1 MLRGDDEC
9 RSLGKGVALMRR
21 IVFLLTLVAVLML
34 ASALPALADAG
45 GSPNQNACFGQE
57 ISSKGPPGQVG
68 PELGFGPG
76 AEGYMDFL
84 KMFPC

>member
-1 MLRGDDEC
+1 
-9 RSLGKGVALMRR
+9 MRH
-21 IVFLLTLVAVLML
+21 IVFLLALMAVLLL

-45 GSPNQNACFGQE
+45 GRPNDKACFGQE

-68 PELGFGPG
+68 PELGFGQG

-84 KMFPC
+84 KSFPCK